1 MTGTPISNR
10 PYDVWSQ
17 IYFLDFGQRLGKNF
31 GDFKDDYDLDNNLS
45 KSYSGQIIF
54 KNALNALR
62 EIISDCSVRETKKTA
77 GIELPGKKF
86 VVEYVDLEKKQ
97 QVLYSKLQKNCMHQ

>member
-1 MTGTPISNR
+1 MVTNL
-10 PYDVWSQ
+10 
-17 IYFLDFGQRLGKNF
+17 FLDFGQRLGKNF

-86 VVEYVDLEKKQ
+86 VVEYVDLEKNNRSCIQNYK
-97 QVLYSKLQKNCMHQ
+97 KNCMHQ